1 MKIFSIILIAAALA
15 TTSTTAA
22 SAATTTA
29 TTPSTTAASA
39 ATPPAKAAPTMKSR
53 RQLEEQIREL
63 SSRLD
68 SAQNALNRKD
78 SLITQLRAEL
88 EQAYTRLEEL
98 SAEPGSGSL
107 APTLAQIDSNLS
119 VWQLSR
125 QIENFD
131 ALAYEPEFR
140 GEQPDSV
147 YIARLERMNSPLN
160 LPYNN
165 VVRSY
170 IIKYS
175 ERYRSQMQKIIGL
188 CSYYFPIFEQ
198 TLDRYGLPL
207 ELEAMAIIESNL
219 NPRAKSPAG
228 AVGLWQFTFNAGR
241 AYGLQIDSFVDERM
255 DLRASTDAAARYLR
269 DAYNVFG
276 DWALAICAYN
286 CGFGGVRKAIA
297 RSGGKTAYWDIYP
310 FLPKETRY
318 YVPAMVGALYAIR
331 YHNEL
336 GIKPVAC
343 HLPAATDTV
352 EVRGKLHLRQVQDL
366 VGTELG
372 LLRDLNPQYKH
383 DVIPDDGKTHILL
396 IPAEDALKYIAQ
408 GDSIQRHKAEVYMSP
423 SVMKSIANNGT
434 GETIVYKV
442 KQGDNLGLIAKKY
455 GVSVAKLKQW
465 NSLKSDLIRPGQKI
479 YIYK

>member
-1 MKIFSIILIAAALA
+1 MKIFSIILITAALA

-88 EQAYTRLEEL
+88 EQAYSSLEEL
-98 SAEPGSGSL
+98 TQVGQSL
-107 APTLAQIDSNLS
+107 APTLEQIDSNLS
-119 VWQLSR
+119 IWQLSR
-125 QIENFD
+125 QIEDFD
-131 ALAYEPEFR
+131 ALSYEPDFR

-175 ERYRSQMQKIIGL
+175 ERYRTQMQKIIGL
-188 CSYYFPIFEQ
+188 CSYYFPIFEE

-331 YHNEL
+331 YHKEL

-434 GETIVYKV
+434 GETILYKV

>member
-29 TTPSTTAASA
+29 TTPTTTAASA
-39 ATPPAKAAPTMKSR
+39 ATPPAKAAPTMKTR

-88 EQAYTRLEEL
+88 EQAYSSLEEL
-98 SAEPGSGSL
+98 TQVGQSL
-107 APTLAQIDSNLS
+107 APTLEQIDSNLS
-119 VWQLSR
+119 IWQLSR
-125 QIENFD
+125 QIEDFD
-131 ALAYEPEFR
+131 ALSYEPDFR

-147 YIARLERMNSPLN
+147 YIERLERMNSPLN

-175 ERYRSQMQKIIGL
+175 ERYRTQMQKIIGL
-188 CSYYFPIFEQ
+188 CSYYFPIFEE

-331 YHNEL
+331 YHKEL

>member
-29 TTPSTTAASA
+29 TTPTTTAASA
-39 ATPPAKAAPTMKSR
+39 ATPPAKAAPTMKTR

-88 EQAYTRLEEL
+88 EQAYSSLEEL
-98 SAEPGSGSL
+98 TQVGQSL
-107 APTLAQIDSNLS
+107 APTLEQIDSNLS
-119 VWQLSR
+119 IWQLSR
-125 QIENFD
+125 QIEDFD
-131 ALAYEPEFR
+131 ALSYEPDFR

-188 CSYYFPIFEQ
+188 CSYYFPIFEE

-331 YHNEL
+331 YHKEL

>member
-39 ATPPAKAAPTMKSR
+39 ATPPAKAAPTPKTR

-88 EQAYTRLEEL
+88 EQAYSSLEEL
-98 SAEPGSGSL
+98 TQVGQSL
-107 APTLAQIDSNLS
+107 APTLEQIDSNLS
-119 VWQLSR
+119 IWQLSR
-125 QIENFD
+125 QIEDFD
-131 ALAYEPEFR
+131 ALSYEPDFR

-175 ERYRSQMQKIIGL
+175 ERYRTQMQKIIGL
-188 CSYYFPIFEQ
+188 CSYYFPIFEE

-331 YHNEL
+331 YHKEL

>member
-39 ATPPAKAAPTMKSR
+39 ATPPAKAAPTPKSR

-88 EQAYTRLEEL
+88 EQAYSSLEEL
-98 SAEPGSGSL
+98 TQVGQSL
-107 APTLAQIDSNLS
+107 APTLEQIDSNLS
-119 VWQLSR
+119 IWQLSR
-125 QIENFD
+125 QIEDFD
-131 ALAYEPEFR
+131 ALSYEPDFR

-147 YIARLERMNSPLN
+147 YIERLERMNSPLN

-175 ERYRSQMQKIIGL
+175 ERYRTQMQKIIGL
-188 CSYYFPIFEQ
+188 CRYYFPIFEE

-331 YHNEL
+331 YHKEL

>member
-39 ATPPAKAAPTMKSR
+39 ATPPAKAAPTPKTR

-88 EQAYTRLEEL
+88 EQAYSSLEEL
-98 SAEPGSGSL
+98 TQVGQSL
-107 APTLAQIDSNLS
+107 APTLEQIDSNLS
-119 VWQLSR
+119 IWQLSR
-125 QIENFD
+125 QIEDFD
-131 ALAYEPEFR
+131 ALSYEPDFR

-147 YIARLERMNSPLN
+147 YIERLERMNSPLN

-175 ERYRSQMQKIIGL
+175 ERYRTQMQKIIGL
-188 CSYYFPIFEQ
+188 CSYYFPIFEE

-207 ELEAMAIIESNL
+207 ELKAMAIIESNL

-331 YHNEL
+331 YHKEL

-434 GETIVYKV
+434 GETILYKV

>member
-29 TTPSTTAASA
+29 TTPTTTAASA

-88 EQAYTRLEEL
+88 EQAYSSLEEL
-98 SAEPGSGSL
+98 TQVGQSL
-107 APTLAQIDSNLS
+107 APTLEQIDSNLS
-119 VWQLSR
+119 IWQLSR
-125 QIENFD
+125 QIEDFD
-131 ALAYEPEFR
+131 ALSYEPDFR

-147 YIARLERMNSPLN
+147 YIERLERMNSPLN

-175 ERYRSQMQKIIGL
+175 ERYRTQMQKIIGL
-188 CSYYFPIFEQ
+188 CRYYFPIFEE

-331 YHNEL
+331 YHKEL

>member
-39 ATPPAKAAPTMKSR
+39 ATPPAKAAPTPKTR

-88 EQAYTRLEEL
+88 EQAYSSLEEL
-98 SAEPGSGSL
+98 TQVGQSL
-107 APTLAQIDSNLS
+107 APTLEQIDSNLS
-119 VWQLSR
+119 IWQLSR
-125 QIENFD
+125 QIEDFD
-131 ALAYEPEFR
+131 ALSYEPDFR

-147 YIARLERMNSPLN
+147 YIERLERMNSPLN

-175 ERYRSQMQKIIGL
+175 ERYRTQMQKIIGL
-188 CSYYFPIFEQ
+188 CSYYFPIFEE

-331 YHNEL
+331 YHKEL

-434 GETIVYKV
+434 GETILYKV

>member
-1 MKIFSIILIAAALA
+1 
-15 TTSTTAA
+15 
-22 SAATTTA
+22 
-29 TTPSTTAASA
+29 
-39 ATPPAKAAPTMKSR
+39 MKSR

-88 EQAYTRLEEL
+88 EQAYSSLEEL
-98 SAEPGSGSL
+98 TQVGQSL
-107 APTLAQIDSNLS
+107 APTLEQIDSNLS
-119 VWQLSR
+119 IWQLSR
-125 QIENFD
+125 QIEDFD
-131 ALAYEPEFR
+131 ALSYEPDFR

-147 YIARLERMNSPLN
+147 YIERLERMNSPLN

-175 ERYRSQMQKIIGL
+175 ERYRTQMQKIIGL
-188 CSYYFPIFEQ
+188 CSYYFPIFEE

-219 NPRAKSPAG
+219 NPRAKSPVG

-276 DWALAICAYN
+276 DWALAICAY
-286 CGFGGVRKAIA
+286 GGVRKAIA

-331 YHNEL
+331 YHKEL

-434 GETIVYKV
+434 GETILYKV

>member
-39 ATPPAKAAPTMKSR
+39 ATPPAKAAPTPKSR

-88 EQAYTRLEEL
+88 EQAYSSLEEL
-98 SAEPGSGSL
+98 TQVGQSL
-107 APTLAQIDSNLS
+107 APTLEQIDSNLS
-119 VWQLSR
+119 IWQLSR
-125 QIENFD
+125 QIEDFD
-131 ALAYEPEFR
+131 ALSYEPDFR

-147 YIARLERMNSPLN
+147 YIERLERMNSPLN

-175 ERYRSQMQKIIGL
+175 ERYRTQMQKIIGL
-188 CSYYFPIFEQ
+188 CSYYFPIFEE

-331 YHNEL
+331 YH
-336 GIKPVAC
+336 K
-343 HLPAATDTV
+343 
-352 EVRGKLHLRQVQDL
+352 
-366 VGTELG
+366 
-372 LLRDLNPQYKH
+372 
-383 DVIPDDGKTHILL
+383 
-396 IPAEDALKYIAQ
+396 
-408 GDSIQRHKAEVYMSP
+408 
-423 SVMKSIANNGT
+423 
-434 GETIVYKV
+434 
-442 KQGDNLGLIAKKY
+442 
-455 GVSVAKLKQW
+455 
-465 NSLKSDLIRPGQKI
+465 
-479 YIYK
+479 

>member
-1 MKIFSIILIAAALA
+1 
-15 TTSTTAA
+15 
-22 SAATTTA
+22 
-29 TTPSTTAASA
+29 
-39 ATPPAKAAPTMKSR
+39 MKSR
-53 RQLEEQIREL
+53 RQLEAQIRQL
-63 SSRLD
+63 DGRLD
-68 SAQNALNRKD
+68 SLAKILGTKD
-78 SLITQLRAEL
+78 SLVAQLRAEL
-88 EQAYTRLEEL
+88 EQAYIRLEEL
-98 SAEPGSGSL
+98 SAEPVSESL
-107 APTLAQIDSNLS
+107 APSLSQIDSNLS
-119 VWQLSR
+119 IWHLSR

-175 ERYRSQMQKIIGL
+175 ERYRTQMQKILGL
-188 CSYYFPIFEQ
+188 SSYYFPIFEE

-255 DLRASTDAAARYLR
+255 DVRASTDAAARYLR

-343 HLPAATDTV
+343 PLPVATDTM

-366 VGTELG
+366 VGTDLK

-396 IPAEDALKYIAQ
+396 LPAEDALKYIAQ
-408 GDSIQRHKAEVYMSP
+408 GDSIQRHKADVYMSP

>member
-39 ATPPAKAAPTMKSR
+39 ATPPAKAAPTPKSR

-88 EQAYTRLEEL
+88 EQAYSSLEEL
-98 SAEPGSGSL
+98 TQVGQSL
-107 APTLAQIDSNLS
+107 APTLEQIDSNLS
-119 VWQLSR
+119 IWQLSR
-125 QIENFD
+125 QIEDFD
-131 ALAYEPEFR
+131 ALSYEPDFR

-147 YIARLERMNSPLN
+147 YIERLERMNSPLN

-188 CSYYFPIFEQ
+188 CSYYFPIFEE

-331 YHNEL
+331 YHKEL

>member
-22 SAATTTA
+22 SAATTTD

-39 ATPPAKAAPTMKSR
+39 ATPPAKAAQTPKTR

-88 EQAYTRLEEL
+88 EQAYSSLEEL
-98 SAEPGSGSL
+98 TQVGQSL
-107 APTLAQIDSNLS
+107 APTLEQIDSNLS
-119 VWQLSR
+119 IWQLSR
-125 QIENFD
+125 QIEDFD
-131 ALAYEPEFR
+131 ALSYEPDFR

-175 ERYRSQMQKIIGL
+175 ERYRTQMQKIIGL
-188 CSYYFPIFEQ
+188 CSYYFPIFEE

-331 YHNEL
+331 YHKEL

>member
-15 TTSTTAA
+15 TPSTTAA

-39 ATPPAKAAPTMKSR
+39 ATPPAKAAPTPKTR

-88 EQAYTRLEEL
+88 EQAYSSLEEL
-98 SAEPGSGSL
+98 TQVGQSL
-107 APTLAQIDSNLS
+107 APTLEQIDSNLS
-119 VWQLSR
+119 IWQLSR
-125 QIENFD
+125 QIEDFD
-131 ALAYEPEFR
+131 ALSYEPDFR

-175 ERYRSQMQKIIGL
+175 ERYRTQMQKIIGL
-188 CSYYFPIFEQ
+188 CSYYFPIFEE

-408 GDSIQRHKAEVYMSP
+408 GDSIQRHKAEVYMTP

-442 KQGDNLGLIAKKY
+442 KQGDNLRLIAKKH

>member
-1 MKIFSIILIAAALA
+1 
-15 TTSTTAA
+15 
-22 SAATTTA
+22 
-29 TTPSTTAASA
+29 
-39 ATPPAKAAPTMKSR
+39 MKSR

>member
-39 ATPPAKAAPTMKSR
+39 ATPPAKAAPTPKTR

-63 SSRLD
+63 SSRLE

-88 EQAYTRLEEL
+88 EQAYSSLEEL
-98 SAEPGSGSL
+98 TQVGQSL
-107 APTLAQIDSNLS
+107 APTLEQIDSNLS
-119 VWQLSR
+119 IWQLSR
-125 QIENFD
+125 QIEDFD
-131 ALAYEPEFR
+131 ALSYEPDFR

-147 YIARLERMNSPLN
+147 YIERLERMNSPLN

-175 ERYRSQMQKIIGL
+175 ERYRTQMQKIIGL
-188 CSYYFPIFEQ
+188 CSYYFPIFEE

>member
-88 EQAYTRLEEL
+88 EQAYSSLEEL
-98 SAEPGSGSL
+98 TQVGQSL
-107 APTLAQIDSNLS
+107 APTLEQIDSNLS
-119 VWQLSR
+119 IWQLSR
-125 QIENFD
+125 QIEDFD
-131 ALAYEPEFR
+131 ALSYEPDFR

-147 YIARLERMNSPLN
+147 YIERLERMNSPLN

-175 ERYRSQMQKIIGL
+175 ERYRTQMQKIIGL
-188 CSYYFPIFEQ
+188 CSYYFPIFEE

-331 YHNEL
+331 YHKEL

-455 GVSVAKLKQW
+455 GVSVTKLKQW

>member
-39 ATPPAKAAPTMKSR
+39 ATPPAKAAPTPKSR

-88 EQAYTRLEEL
+88 EQAYSSLEEL
-98 SAEPGSGSL
+98 TQVGQSL
-107 APTLAQIDSNLS
+107 APTLEQIDSNLS
-119 VWQLSR
+119 IWQLSR
-125 QIENFD
+125 QIEDFD
-131 ALAYEPEFR
+131 ALSYEPDFR

-147 YIARLERMNSPLN
+147 YIERLERMNSPLN

-175 ERYRSQMQKIIGL
+175 ERYRTQMQKIIGL
-188 CSYYFPIFEQ
+188 CSYYFPIFEE

-331 YHNEL
+331 YHKEL

>member
-88 EQAYTRLEEL
+88 EQAYSSLEEL
-98 SAEPGSGSL
+98 TQVGQSL
-107 APTLAQIDSNLS
+107 APTLEQIDSNLS
-119 VWQLSR
+119 IWQLSR
-125 QIENFD
+125 QIEDFD
-131 ALAYEPEFR
+131 ALSYEPDFR

-147 YIARLERMNSPLN
+147 YIERLERMNSPLN

-175 ERYRSQMQKIIGL
+175 ERYRTQMQKIIGL
-188 CSYYFPIFEQ
+188 CSYYFPIFEE

-331 YHNEL
+331 YHKEL

-434 GETIVYKV
+434 GETILYKV

>member
-88 EQAYTRLEEL
+88 EQAYSSLEEL
-98 SAEPGSGSL
+98 TQVGQSL
-107 APTLAQIDSNLS
+107 APTLEQIDSNLS
-119 VWQLSR
+119 IWQLSR
-125 QIENFD
+125 QIEDFD
-131 ALAYEPEFR
+131 ALSYEPDFR

-175 ERYRSQMQKIIGL
+175 ERYRTQMQKIIGL
-188 CSYYFPIFEQ
+188 CSYYFPIFEE

>member
-39 ATPPAKAAPTMKSR
+39 ATPPAKAAPTPKTR

-88 EQAYTRLEEL
+88 EQAYSSLEEL
-98 SAEPGSGSL
+98 TQVGQSL
-107 APTLAQIDSNLS
+107 APTLEQIDSNLS
-119 VWQLSR
+119 IWQLSR
-125 QIENFD
+125 QIEDFD
-131 ALAYEPEFR
+131 ALSYEPDFR

-147 YIARLERMNSPLN
+147 YIERLERMNSPLN

-175 ERYRSQMQKIIGL
+175 ERYRTQMQKIIGL
-188 CSYYFPIFEQ
+188 CRYYFPIFEE

-331 YHNEL
+331 YHKEL

>member
-39 ATPPAKAAPTMKSR
+39 ATPPAKAAPTPKTR

-88 EQAYTRLEEL
+88 EQAYSSLEEL
-98 SAEPGSGSL
+98 TQVGQSL
-107 APTLAQIDSNLS
+107 APTLEQIDSNLS
-119 VWQLSR
+119 IWQLSR
-125 QIENFD
+125 QIEDFD
-131 ALAYEPEFR
+131 ALSYEPDFR

-147 YIARLERMNSPLN
+147 YIERLERMNSPLN

-175 ERYRSQMQKIIGL
+175 ERYRTQMQKIIGL
-188 CSYYFPIFEQ
+188 CSYYFPIFEE

-343 HLPAATDTV
+343 HLPAATDTM

-434 GETIVYKV
+434 GETILYKV

>member
-1 MKIFSIILIAAALA
+1 MRERSGGGE
-15 TTSTTAA
+15 
-22 SAATTTA
+22 SA
-29 TTPSTTAASA
+29 
-39 ATPPAKAAPTMKSR
+39 R
-53 RQLEEQIREL
+53 G
-63 SSRLD
+63 
-68 SAQNALNRKD
+68 ALNRKD

-88 EQAYTRLEEL
+88 EQAYSSLEEL
-98 SAEPGSGSL
+98 TQVGQSL
-107 APTLAQIDSNLS
+107 APTLEQIDSNLS
-119 VWQLSR
+119 IWQLSR
-125 QIENFD
+125 QIEDFD
-131 ALAYEPEFR
+131 ALSYEPDFR

-175 ERYRSQMQKIIGL
+175 ERSRSQMQKIIGL
-188 CSYYFPIFEQ
+188 CSYYFPIFEE
-198 TLDRYGLPL
+198 TRDRDGLPL
-207 ELEAMAIIESNL
+207 ELEAMAMIESNL

>member
-88 EQAYTRLEEL
+88 EQAYSSLEEL
-98 SAEPGSGSL
+98 TQVGQSL
-107 APTLAQIDSNLS
+107 APTLEQIDSNLS
-119 VWQLSR
+119 IWQLSR
-125 QIENFD
+125 QIEDFD
-131 ALAYEPEFR
+131 ALSYEPDFR

-147 YIARLERMNSPLN
+147 YIERLERMNSPLN

-175 ERYRSQMQKIIGL
+175 ERYRTQMQKIIGL
-188 CSYYFPIFEQ
+188 CSYYFPIFEE

-331 YHNEL
+331 YHKEL

>member
-29 TTPSTTAASA
+29 TTPTTTAASA

-88 EQAYTRLEEL
+88 EQAYSSLEEL
-98 SAEPGSGSL
+98 TQVGQSL
-107 APTLAQIDSNLS
+107 APTLEQIDSNLS
-119 VWQLSR
+119 IWQLSR
-125 QIENFD
+125 QIEDFD
-131 ALAYEPEFR
+131 ALSYEPDFR

-147 YIARLERMNSPLN
+147 YIERLERMNSPLN

-175 ERYRSQMQKIIGL
+175 ERYRTQMQKIIGL
-188 CSYYFPIFEQ
+188 CSYYFPIFEE

-331 YHNEL
+331 YHKEL

>member
-39 ATPPAKAAPTMKSR
+39 ATPPAKAAPTPKTR

-88 EQAYTRLEEL
+88 EQAYSSLEEL
-98 SAEPGSGSL
+98 TQVGQSL
-107 APTLAQIDSNLS
+107 APTLEQIDSNLS
-119 VWQLSR
+119 IWQLSR
-125 QIENFD
+125 QIEDFD
-131 ALAYEPEFR
+131 ALSYEPDFR

-147 YIARLERMNSPLN
+147 YIERLERMNSPLN

-188 CSYYFPIFEQ
+188 CSYYFPIFEE

-331 YHNEL
+331 YHKEL

>member
-39 ATPPAKAAPTMKSR
+39 ATPPAKAAPTPKSR

-88 EQAYTRLEEL
+88 EQAYSSLEEL
-98 SAEPGSGSL
+98 TQVGQSL
-107 APTLAQIDSNLS
+107 APTLEQIDSNLS
-119 VWQLSR
+119 IWQLSR
-125 QIENFD
+125 QIEDFD
-131 ALAYEPEFR
+131 ALSYEPDFR

-147 YIARLERMNSPLN
+147 YIERLERMNSPLN

-175 ERYRSQMQKIIGL
+175 ERYRTQMQKIIGL
-188 CSYYFPIFEQ
+188 CRYYFPIFEE

-331 YHNEL
+331 YHKEL

-434 GETIVYKV
+434 GETIAYKV

>member
-88 EQAYTRLEEL
+88 EQAYSSLEEL
-98 SAEPGSGSL
+98 TQVGQSL
-107 APTLAQIDSNLS
+107 APTLEQIDSNLS
-119 VWQLSR
+119 IWQLSR
-125 QIENFD
+125 QIEDFD
-131 ALAYEPEFR
+131 ALSYEPDFR

-147 YIARLERMNSPLN
+147 YIERLERMNSPLN

-175 ERYRSQMQKIIGL
+175 ERYRTQMQKIIGL
-188 CSYYFPIFEQ
+188 CSYYFPIFEE

-331 YHNEL
+331 YHKEL

-434 GETIVYKV
+434 GETILYKV
-442 KQGDNLGLIAKKY
+442 IQGDNLGLIAKKY

>member
-1 MKIFSIILIAAALA
+1 MTLFSILLLTSALA
-15 TTSTTAA
+15 IA
-22 SAATTTA
+22 S
-29 TTPSTTAASA
+29 PSNEK
-39 ATPPAKAAPTMKSR
+39 AKPLFQTR
-53 RQLEEQIREL
+53 RQLEERIRQLDE
-63 SSRLD
+63 RLD
-68 SAQNALNRKD
+68 SATRALGRKD
-78 SLITQLRAEL
+78 SITAGLRDEL
-88 EQAYTRLEEL
+88 EQAYLRLEEL
-98 SAEPGSGSL
+98 SMEPSSESL
-107 APTLAQIDSNLS
+107 TPSLEQIDSNLS
-119 VWQLSR
+119 VWMLSQQLD
-125 QIENFD
+125 EFD
-131 ALAYEPEFR
+131 PLAYEPDFR
-140 GEQPDSV
+140 GEHPDSV
-147 YIARLERMNSPLN
+147 YIERLERINSPLN

-175 ERYRSQMQKIIGL
+175 ERYRTQMKKIIGL
-188 CSYYFPIFEQ
+188 SSYYFPIFEQ

-241 AYGLQIDSFVDERM
+241 AYGLQIDSFIDERM
-255 DLRASTDAAARYLR
+255 DVRASTDAAARYLR

-318 YVPAMVGALYAIR
+318 YVPAMVGALYTIR
-331 YHNEL
+331 YHKEL
-336 GIKPVAC
+336 DII
-343 HLPAATDTV
+343 PAACPFPAFADTV
-352 EVRGKLHLRQVQDL
+352 EVRGKLHLKQVHDL
-366 VGTELG
+366 VGTDLK

-396 IPAEDALKYIAQ
+396 LPGEDALMYIAQ
-408 GDSIQRHKAEVYMSP
+408 GDSIQRHRADVYMSP

-455 GVSVAKLKQW
+455 GVKVSKLKQW

>member
-39 ATPPAKAAPTMKSR
+39 ATPPAKAAPTPKTR

-88 EQAYTRLEEL
+88 EQAYSSLEEL
-98 SAEPGSGSL
+98 TQVGQSL
-107 APTLAQIDSNLS
+107 APTLEQIDSNLS
-119 VWQLSR
+119 IWQLSR
-125 QIENFD
+125 QIEDFD
-131 ALAYEPEFR
+131 ALSYEPDFR

-147 YIARLERMNSPLN
+147 YIERLERMNSPLN

-175 ERYRSQMQKIIGL
+175 ERYRTQMQKIIGL
-188 CSYYFPIFEQ
+188 CSYYFPIFEE

-255 DLRASTDAAARYLR
+255 DLRASTDAAARYLS

-343 HLPAATDTV
+343 PLPAATDTM

>member
-29 TTPSTTAASA
+29 TTPTTTAASA
-39 ATPPAKAAPTMKSR
+39 ATPPAKAAPTPKTR

-88 EQAYTRLEEL
+88 EQAYSSLEEL
-98 SAEPGSGSL
+98 TQVGQSL
-107 APTLAQIDSNLS
+107 APTLEQIDSNLS
-119 VWQLSR
+119 IWQLSR
-125 QIENFD
+125 QIEDFD
-131 ALAYEPEFR
+131 ALSYEPDFR

-175 ERYRSQMQKIIGL
+175 ERYRTQMQKIIGL
-188 CSYYFPIFEQ
+188 CSYYFPIFEE

-331 YHNEL
+331 YHKEL

>member
-29 TTPSTTAASA
+29 TTPTTTAASA
-39 ATPPAKAAPTMKSR
+39 ATPPAKAAPTPKTR

-88 EQAYTRLEEL
+88 EQAYSSLEEL
-98 SAEPGSGSL
+98 TQVGQSL
-107 APTLAQIDSNLS
+107 APTLEQIDSNLS
-119 VWQLSR
+119 IWQLSR
-125 QIENFD
+125 QIEDFD
-131 ALAYEPEFR
+131 ALSYEPDFR

-147 YIARLERMNSPLN
+147 YIERLERMNSPLN

-175 ERYRSQMQKIIGL
+175 ERYRTQMQKIIGL
-188 CSYYFPIFEQ
+188 CSYYFPIFEE

-331 YHNEL
+331 YHKEL